1 MPIVNIFEFDYQRN
15 QTKQVHVIKFWF
27 LSLATATL
35 SKKKKDP
42 QWIIKANANYKPL
55 TFLS

>member
-1 MPIVNIFEFDYQRN
+1 MPINFFIKLHYQRN
-15 QTKQVHVIKFWF
+15 QIKQVHVIKFWF

-35 SKKKKDP
+35 PKKKDP
-42 QWIIKANANYKPL
+42 QWIIKANANYKPS